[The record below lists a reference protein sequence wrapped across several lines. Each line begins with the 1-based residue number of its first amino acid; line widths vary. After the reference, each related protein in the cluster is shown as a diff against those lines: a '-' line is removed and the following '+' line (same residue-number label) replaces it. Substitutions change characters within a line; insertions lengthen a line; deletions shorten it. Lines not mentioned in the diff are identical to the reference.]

1 MFNDWVYRRFPQ
13 GNADGDAADIAG
25 VIAEIPKHCIPGTG
39 VVTVDIPLSKLHH
52 NFEEMEYAFV
62 GLG

>member
-13 GNADGDAADIAG
+13 CNADGDAGDIAA
-25 VIAEIPKHCIPGTG
+25 VKTEFIKHCIPSGT
-39 VVTVDIPLSKLHH
+39 VTVDIPLSKLHH

-62 GLG
+62 GLGQ